1 MMQVFS
7 INFQAFD
14 WLLYSL
20 KIYVTRYYQQ
30 IFLKVSKH
38 FFCKTHVVDGL
49 RTLQTIFG
57 FLTGKVH
64 SHHPHK
70 EIEDDDL
77 ENMLI
82 KNYEDEE
89 ELLDEYNNNE
99 DPELEDMDEQ
109 LADPR
114 AYPHPKPKWP
124 RVRGKITISFRI
136 ICAKFCDCVVK
147 SFRCEYPPGC
157 VCNKFGK

>member
-1 MMQVFS
+1 MEVFS
-7 INFQAFD
+7 INFQALD

-20 KIYVTRYYQQ
+20 KISVTQYYQQ
-30 IFLKVSKH
+30 ILLKVSKH
-38 FFCKTHVVDGL
+38 FFCKTPVGDCL
-49 RTLQTIFG
+49 RTLKHIFG
-57 FLTGKVH
+57 FLTGKLH

-89 ELLDEYNNNE
+89 ELLDEYSNNE
-99 DPELEDMDEQ
+99 DPELVDMDEQ

-114 AYPHPKPKWP
+114 AYPHPKPRWI
-124 RVRGKITISFRI
+124 RGSITISFRI
-136 ICAKFCDCVVK
+136 VCAKFCDCVAV
-147 SFRCEYPPGC
+147 STSCVYPPGC
-157 VCNKFGK
+157 VCNRLRKS

>member
-1 MMQVFS
+1 M
-7 INFQAFD
+7 
-14 WLLYSL
+14 
-20 KIYVTRYYQQ
+20 
-30 IFLKVSKH
+30 
-38 FFCKTHVVDGL
+38 VDCL
-49 RTLQTIFG
+49 RTLQPIFG

-114 AYPHPKPKWP
+114 AYPHPKLKWP
-124 RVRGKITISFRI
+124 RVRGTITISFRI

-147 SFRCEYPPGC
+147 SFRCVYPPGC
-157 VCNKFGK
+157 VCKNLESNKK